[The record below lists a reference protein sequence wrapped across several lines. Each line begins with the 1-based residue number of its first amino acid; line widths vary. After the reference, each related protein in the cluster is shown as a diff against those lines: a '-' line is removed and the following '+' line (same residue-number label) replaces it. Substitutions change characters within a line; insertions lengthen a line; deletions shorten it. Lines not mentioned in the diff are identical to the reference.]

1 MATVYRIKVLGQDGQ
16 THSLPQVSSR
26 DEAVQDAETARGFSW
41 AKRVMV
47 FKSSDRYGDEAVQVA
62 EMAAKVA
69 PPFPEQIPFETGATP
84 PETD

>member
-1 MATVYRIKVLGQDGQ
+1 MAAVYRIKVLGQDGQ
-16 THSLPQVSSR
+16 THSLPEVHSR

-47 FKSSDRYGDEAVQVA
+47 FKSSGQYGAESLQVA
-62 EMAAKVA
+62 EMAARGA